1 MSHRQ
6 RVPGTTSNVWRRE
19 IACAGD
25 PTGALV
31 QALAE
36 FRAVRAGHIWSIGV
50 SHDNGCPALE
60 GGGMFSCD
68 CEVVHLEARRA
79 A

>member
-1 MSHRQ
+1 MSRFP
-6 RVPGTTSNVWRRE
+6 RIPGTRSNVWRRD
-19 IACAGD
+19 IACGGD

-36 FRAVRAGHIWSIGV
+36 FRAVRAGHAWNVGIA
-50 SHDNGCPALE
+50 HDEGCPALKA
-60 GGGMFSCD
+60 GGMSACT
-68 CEVVHLEARRA
+68 CEIVQLEARRA